1 MYYQDFYISF
11 DSSFLMEYNSY
22 LCAMKKAVHYILS
35 YLGALLFFS
44 GIIGTVLKWI
54 TISVFMDYMLEKK
67 IIIAFI
73 AIFLG
78 IIFTLH
84 FYKPLKYQ

>member
-1 MYYQDFYISF
+1 
-11 DSSFLMEYNSY
+11 MEYNAY

-54 TISVFMDYMLEKK
+54 TMCVFLDYMLEKK
-67 IIIAFI
+67 IIIACI

-78 IIFTLH
+78 IIFTLR